1 MIDIGKYG
9 VRDKRNDRERREA
22 EIKKELFSLSI
33 ELTVPQMSAALS
45 TQKKKYFEWGRG
57 SGKSFILAFFMKEMV
72 MQMPRASFALV
83 GVTYSQILS
92 RTLPSTKEGLESLN
106 IFEDVDYVVGRC
118 GKSLGFAM
126 PFQRPNSWK
135 NIIHFSN
142 GAIFQLVSLD
152 LPDSGRGLN
161 AYGIIADE
169 AALLDPVKLYNNVK
183 TTNRAK
189 KKVFENCPLLGA
201 EIYASSTPLNK
212 KGKWFTDMEKT
223 AKDNP
228 ELYYFSRSNA
238 FWNPNIRKEWF
249 EEMRL
254 ESPSQLIY
262 EAEILNI
269 RPKEIT
275 DGFYANLNPAIHY
288 YTDYNNEY
296 LDSLGLKVRKE
307 HFNCLQ
313 DNDVRVREPL
323 QVSLDFGVF
332 NGAVVSQEYDGNENI
347 LKSFYVKSPKLLT
360 DLFIEQIIPYYAPH
374 QEKKIYLYGGHDGN
388 NRMPNSS
395 KTLYEEVEE
404 VLREHGWKVYL
415 MAKGSAPSHHDRY
428 LLINAM
434 LKGHPKLP
442 GIRINEHNNQDL
454 IIALEHAEAVEKPE
468 GVGKNKSAERNKSIR
483 QEHATHLT
491 DAFDAPLASK
501 YLHLLGRRKSLVG
514 EFRIQSN

>member
-1 MIDIGKYG
+1 MKISDIGSGQPKTQ
-9 VRDKRNDRERREA
+9 V
-22 EIKKELFSLSI
+22 ELFKLDV
-33 ELTVPQMSAALS
+33 ELTIPQLAAVLS
-45 TQKKKYFEWGRG
+45 TQAKKFFEWGRG
-57 SGKSFILAFFMKEMV
+57 SGKSFILGYFMKEMV
-72 MQMPRASFALV
+72 KQMPRASFALV

-92 RTLPSTKEGLESLN
+92 RTLPSTKEGLEMFNL
-106 IFEDVDYVVGRC
+106 FEDVDYVVGRC
-118 GKSLGFAM
+118 GKSLGYAM

-152 LPDSGRGLN
+152 MPDSGRGLN
-161 AYGIIADE
+161 AYGIIGDE

-189 KKVFENCPLLGA
+189 KKIFEHCSLLGA

-212 KGKWFTDMEKT
+212 KGKWFTDMEKK
-223 AKDNP
+223 AKEHPNR
-228 ELYYFSRSNA
+228 YYFSKSNA
-238 FWNPNIRKEWF
+238 LWNPHIREGWF

-262 EAEILNI
+262 EAEVLNI

-275 DGFYANLNPAIHY
+275 DGFYANLTESHY
-288 YTDYNNEY
+288 YTDYNNDY
-296 LDSLGLKVRKE
+296 LSSIGINAKKE

-313 DNDVRVREPL
+313 DNDVRVHQAL
-323 QVSLDFGVF
+323 TISLDFGVF
-332 NGAVVSQEYDGNENI
+332 NCAVVSQDYDNYENI
-347 LKSFYVKSPKLLT
+347 LKSFFVKSPKLLK

-388 NRMPNSS
+388 NRTPNSE
-395 KTLYEEVEE
+395 KTLYQEVEDI
-404 VLREHGWKVYL
+404 LKEHGWKVYL
-415 MAKGSAPSHHDRY
+415 MAKGAAPSHFDRY

-442 GIRINEHNNQDL
+442 GIRINEHNNPDL
-454 IIALEHAEAVEKPE
+454 IIALERAEAIETPT
-468 GVGKNKSAERNKSIR
+468 GVGKNKSGERNKSLL
-483 QEHATHLT
+483 QEHTTHLT

-501 YLHLLGRRKSLVG
+501 YMHLYGKRKSLVG
-514 EFRIQSN
+514 EFQIKTN